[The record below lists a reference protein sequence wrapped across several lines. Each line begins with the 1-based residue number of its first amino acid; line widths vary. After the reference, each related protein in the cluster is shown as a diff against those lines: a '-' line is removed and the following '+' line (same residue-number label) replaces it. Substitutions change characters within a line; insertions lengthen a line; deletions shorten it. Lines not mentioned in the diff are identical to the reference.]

1 MKNHAIQISMKTRK
15 FDNLGVETSLLG
27 FGCMRFPMKD
37 GKIDEAESERIMDMA
52 IAQGVN
58 YIDTAYPYHDGESEP
73 FVGKVLKKYDRK
85 SFYLAT
91 KLPIWKIETAEDV
104 ERIFNEQ
111 LERLGV
117 DYIDF
122 YLLHAVDMEKW
133 QKILEL
139 GIIDICEN
147 FRKQG
152 KIRFFGLSF
161 HDELDVFKE
170 IITYRKWD
178 FVQLQLNYIDIRE
191 QAGME
196 GYEMTKELG
205 IPVIVMEPVK
215 GGTLAKLPPE
225 VDCNFKN
232 YAPDASTA
240 SWAMRWCGSLD
251 NVRVILSGMSS
262 AEQVQDNLK
271 TFSDFKPL
279 SEEESKIVSDVAAQ
293 LNSRMKNNC
302 TDCRYCLPCP
312 AGVNIPANF
321 DRWNKYSVY
330 GDKENAVERWKNFNE
345 SEKAKNCIGC
355 GKCEKKCPQKIN
367 IREDLKTLQAEMDAL
382 I

>member
-1 MKNHAIQISMKTRK
+1 METRK
-15 FDNLGVETSLLG
+15 FDNLGVEASLLG

-37 GKIDEAESERIMDMA
+37 GRIDEAEAEKIMDMA
-52 IAQGVN
+52 IAEGVN

-73 FVGKVLKKYDRK
+73 FVGRVLKKYDRK

-91 KLPIWKIETAEDV
+91 KLPIWKVEKAEDV
-104 ERIFNEQ
+104 EQIFNEQ

-122 YLLHAVDMEKW
+122 YLLHAVDLEKW
-133 QKILEL
+133 HKVLEL
-139 GIIDICEN
+139 GILDICEN
-147 FRKQG
+147 LRKQG

-161 HDELDVFKE
+161 HDELDAFKE

-225 VDCNFKN
+225 VDCKFKD

-279 SEEESKIVSDVAAQ
+279 NEEESKLVADVAAE
-293 LNSRMKNNC
+293 LNSRMRNNC

-321 DRWNKYSVY
+321 DRWNKYAVY
-330 GDKENAVERWKNFNE
+330 ADKENAMERWTNFSD

-355 GKCEKKCPQKIN
+355 GACETKCPQKIN
-367 IREDLKTLQAEMDAL
+367 IRQDLRTLQKEMDEL
-382 I
+382 VRS

>member
-1 MKNHAIQISMKTRK
+1 MKTRK
-15 FDNLGVETSLLG
+15 FDNLGVEASLLG

-37 GKIDEAESERIMDMA
+37 GKIDEPEAERIMDMA

-91 KLPIWKIETAEDV
+91 KLPIWKVEKAEDV

-122 YLLHAVDMEKW
+122 YLLHAVDLEKW
-133 QKILEL
+133 HKVLDL

-147 FRKQG
+147 LRKQG

-161 HDELDVFKE
+161 HDELDAFKE

-225 VDCNFKN
+225 VDSKFKSR
-232 YAPDASTA
+232 APHASTA

-262 AEQVQDNLK
+262 AEQVEDNLK

-279 SEEESKIVSDVAAQ
+279 DEAEKEIVADVAAT

-321 DRWNKYSVY
+321 DRWNKYAVY
-330 GDKENAVERWKNFNE
+330 GDKENAVERWASFND

-355 GKCEKKCPQKIN
+355 GACETKCPQKIS
-367 IREDLKTLQAEMDAL
+367 IRQDLKTLQAEMDAL
-382 I
+382 L